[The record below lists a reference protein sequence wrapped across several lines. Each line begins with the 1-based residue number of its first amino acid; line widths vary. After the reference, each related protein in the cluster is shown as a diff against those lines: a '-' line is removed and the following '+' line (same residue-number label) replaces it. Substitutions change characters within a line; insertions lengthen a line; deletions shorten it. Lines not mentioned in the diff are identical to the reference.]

1 MLSVEL
7 LLLLVSEAD
16 FSLFEEFDVL
26 DSRSVK
32 RLWAVVVSPDWSAVF
47 SVSNALDSGL
57 AVEELLVEPDG
68 CGGGFAVRYF
78 FSEVSELSA
87 VEVSPEERA
96 LWIDLR

>member
-47 SVSNALDSGL
+47 NVSKAFDSGL
-57 AVEELLVEPDG
+57 VDEELLVEPPG